1 MLGLCKYY
9 VYIMYKCVCVCVCVY
24 TYIYIQYHIYIILY
38 VCNVYIYI
46 IWWLLEMGD
55 PQVTMGFN
63 RRLLCGA
70 LEELLRLL

>member
-1 MLGLCKYY
+1 MY
-9 VYIMYKCVCVCVCVY
+9 VMCI
-24 TYIYIQYHIYIILY
+24 YIYT
-38 VCNVYIYI
+38 
-46 IWWLLEMGD
+46 WWLLEMGD